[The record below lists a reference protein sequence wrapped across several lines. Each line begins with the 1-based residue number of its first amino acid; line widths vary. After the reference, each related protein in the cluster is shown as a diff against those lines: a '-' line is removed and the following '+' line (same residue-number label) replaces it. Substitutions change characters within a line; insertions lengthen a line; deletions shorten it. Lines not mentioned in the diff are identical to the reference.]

1 MFVRSAVVCV
11 AAAACVTLIAPGAQ
25 AVQSYRAHWTLDEV
39 GSSKAF
45 DSSGNGNDGTNF
57 HVVGDGGGYTF
68 NGTNARVIV
77 PNAASLNPGS
87 TSFSFGVTLT
97 ITAPP
102 TPSKETYDV
111 LRKGLV
117 STRGGDYKLE
127 IMNSGG
133 RAVAHCV
140 VRSFRANGTK
150 VLASVTSTASL
161 ADGRPHAVACAKSAT
176 GITVTVD
183 SLPARTKTYAGGLGS
198 VANNAN
204 LGLGAK
210 PETNPETGYDW
221 FRGVLSD
228 AWVA

>member
-1 MFVRSAVVCV
+1 VFVRSALVCL
-11 AAAACVTLIAPGAQ
+11 AAAACVTLTAPGSQ
-25 AVQSYRAHWTLDEV
+25 AAQSYRAHWALDEL
-39 GSSKAF
+39 GSSKAL

-57 HVVGDGGGYTF
+57 HIVGDGSGYTF

-97 ITAPP
+97 MTAPP

-133 RAVAHCV
+133 KAVAHCV
-140 VRSFRANGTK
+140 VRTIRTNGTK

-161 ADGRPHAVACAKSAT
+161 ADGRPHTVACAKSAT

-183 SLPARTKTYAGGLGS
+183 SLPARTKTYSGGLGS
-198 VANNAN
+198 VSNNAN

-210 PETNPETGYDW
+210 PENNPDTGYDW
-221 FRGVLSD
+221 FKGVLSD

>member
-11 AAAACVTLIAPGAQ
+11 AAAAWVTLAAPGAQ
-25 AVQSYRAHWTLDEV
+25 AAQSYRAHWALDEV
-39 GSSKAF
+39 GSSKAL
-45 DSSGNGNDGTNF
+45 DSSGHGNDGTNF
-57 HVVGDGGGYTF
+57 HVVGDGAGYTF
-68 NGTNARVIV
+68 NGSNARVIV
-77 PNAASLNPGS
+77 PNAASLNPGA

-97 ITAPP
+97 MTAPP
-102 TPSKETYDV
+102 TPSNETYDV

-133 RAVAHCV
+133 KAVAHCV

-161 ADGRPHAVACAKSAT
+161 ADGRPHTVACTKSAT

-183 SLPARTKTYAGGLGS
+183 SLPARTKTYSGGLGS
-198 VANNAN
+198 VSNSAN

-210 PETNPETGYDW
+210 PENNPETGYDW
-221 FRGVLSD
+221 FKGVLSD

>member
-1 MFVRSAVVCV
+1 MFARFAVVCS
-11 AAAACVTLIAPGAQ
+11 AAVACVSLTAPGALAAQ
-25 AVQSYRAHWTLDEV
+25 TYRAHWALDEV
-39 GSSKAF
+39 GGSKAL
-45 DSSGNGNDGTNF
+45 DSSGNGNDGTNA
-57 HVVGDGGGYTF
+57 HAVGDGSGYAF

-87 TSFSFGVTLT
+87 ASFSFGVTLT
-97 ITAPP
+97 MTSPP
-102 TPSKETYDV
+102 TPSNETYDV

-140 VRSFRANGTK
+140 VRSFRTNGTK

-161 ADGRPHAVACAKSAT
+161 ADGRPHTVGCAKSAT
-176 GITVTVD
+176 GITVSVD
-183 SLPARTKTYAGGLGS
+183 SLPARTKTYPGGLGS
-198 VANNAN
+198 VSNTAA

-210 PETNPETGYDW
+210 PEVNPDTGYDW
-221 FRGVLSD
+221 FKGVLWD